1 MAKYKTIEEASKA
14 AILLGLRSIA
24 EYKATY
30 KQDPR
35 LPACPET
42 VYRNDWAG
50 FGMWSAFLGYDIKN
64 IYSTIQEASE
74 TAIALG
80 FTSVKEGYKQDTR
93 LPTSPSNR
101 YSDDWADL
109 GGWSQ
114 FLK

>member
-1 MAKYKTIEEASKA
+1 MDKYKTIKEASKA
-14 AILLGLRSIA
+14 AIALGFKSRA

-30 KQDPR
+30 KQDAR

-50 FGMWSAFLGYDIKN
+50 FGMWSGFLGYDIKN

-114 FLK
+114 FIK